1 MELLNKHAVVCG
13 STQGIGLES
22 AKLMA
27 ERGAKITLVARNED
41 KLKVALVEL
50 DNSNGQDHDFLVAD
64 FSNPDDLKEVFHNS
78 WFDLS

>member
-27 ERGAKITLVARNED
+27 KRGAKITLWLEM
-41 KLKVALVEL
+41 KGSLML
-50 DNSNGQDHDFLVAD
+50 H
-64 FSNPDDLKEVFHNS
+64 
-78 WFDLS
+78 